1 MVETNLVFFFLVD
14 VLFIICPTYNYG
26 CGKVGSLSNTLSPD
40 VFFISVISLK
50 FLVVREL

>member
-1 MVETNLVFFFLVD
+1 MVETNLVFLLVD

-40 VFFISVISLK
+40 VFISVISLK
-50 FLVVREL
+50 FLVVCEL

>member
-40 VFFISVISLK
+40 VFYFRYLLEIPSCL
-50 FLVVREL
+50 